1 MRRRFAFDRVQR
13 NCLGGRLV
21 EASAIHKRTADIV
34 AGVVALIVLIAGTT
48 LVLVSSGV
56 SAPKT
61 TTTVAKS
68 AVARVPS
75 ASRTVVV
82 TRERGRGTRV
92 VTRQSAPIA
101 PQPRKVT
108 TTTTANDRTF
118 IERMLG
124 DEGLG
129 FIKLAIVVLA
139 AFLSGALVQR
149 AILGQYGV
157 TVGGF
162 GLPQL
167 QETADTSAVAIE
179 KLSRSLQAQRTALEE
194 LSRDLHDRARETRGD
209 LAAVS
214 DDLAVVYHRLS
225 VAERALAR
233 RARASRSRRSR

>member
-1 MRRRFAFDRVQR
+1 M
-13 NCLGGRLV
+13 

>member
-1 MRRRFAFDRVQR
+1 MDA
-13 NCLGGRLV
+13 G
-21 EASAIHKRTADIV
+21 AIHKRTADIV
-34 AGVVALIVLIAGTT
+34 AGLVALVVLTVGMT
-48 LVLVSSGV
+48 LVLLSPSV
-56 SAPKT
+56 SAPRT
-61 TTTVAKS
+61 TTVVAKS
-68 AVARVPS
+68 AVRRVPS
-75 ASRTVVV
+75 SNRTVVV
-82 TRERGRGTRV
+82 TLGRGRKTRV
-92 VTRQSAPIA
+92 VTRQSSPIA
-101 PQPRKVT
+101 AQPRQVT

-118 IERMLG
+118 VERMLG

-167 QETADTSAVAIE
+167 QEAADTSAVAIE

-194 LSRDLHDRARETRGD
+194 LSRELRGEAKEARGD
-209 LAAVS
+209 LAVVS
-214 DDLAVVYHRLS
+214 EDLAVIYHRLS

-233 RARASRSRRSR
+233 RVGTPAARSSTRRLRR